1 MNNLLNKK
9 VSVLDLIRNNSVPLM
24 FILICAIF
32 IPLSGFSGSYLLNEI
47 MTRLGRNAF
56 LILSLLIPIMAG
68 MGLNFGMTLGAMAG
82 EIGLIL
88 VADWQIWG
96 IPGLILA
103 AIISIPI
110 SILLGLMCGKLLNRA
125 KGREMIT
132 SYIIS
137 FFVNGL
143 YQLVVLY
150 MMGPIIPIA
159 HNTLKL
165 PRGYGIRNTVSLLP
179 MRQSIDNALAI
190 YVGGVKIPVL
200 TLIIIALACLFI
212 VWFRKTKL
220 GQDMR
225 AVGQDME
232 VARDAGINVERTRII
247 SMVISTVF
255 AGFGMIIYLQNLG
268 NFPTYSAHT
277 NVGMFCIA
285 ALLVGGASVEKA
297 SIGNVFLGV
306 ILFHTMF
313 IVAPSAGTKIA
324 GDSMIGEYFRVFVS
338 YAVITVALVMYEAK
352 KRKSQ
357 SLMGQMLAQA
367 QKDEEGKAE

>member
-1 MNNLLNKK
+1 MKKSFSIKTFVQDNL
-9 VSVLDLIRNNSVPLM
+9 VP
-24 FILICAIF
+24 IIF
-32 IPLSGFSGSYLLNEI
+32 IVIGIIGIIYSGFSFTAIANEM
-47 MTRLGRNAF
+47 MTRLARNSF
-56 LILSLLIPIMAG
+56 LVISLLIPIMAG

-200 TLIIIALACLFI
+200 TLIIIVLACLFI
-212 VWFRKTKL
+212 IWFRKTKL

>member
-1 MNNLLNKK
+1 MKNMLNNNGG
-9 VSVLDLIRNNSVPLM
+9 VLSLIRNNSVPLM

-200 TLIIIALACLFI
+200 TLIIIVLACLFI
-212 VWFRKTKL
+212 IWFRKTKL

-367 QKDEEGKAE
+367 QKDEEVKAE